1 MFNPQFN
8 DGLESELRL
17 KVAERVTTHR
27 DRFARILY
35 NRYLE
40 ILPTIITY
48 VDLSDKKLAVDWL
61 KVEVALRGG
70 YDCIIGE
77 TRSGAIRLLGIS
89 TNKLTVS
96 DPANFVISD
105 PLNGRDIQWLVSEE
119 HRLPIMKEITEIDDC
134 QTGNFIVLRNKI
146 LNYTS
151 DYEIVKHYAMELAE
165 IVCSR
170 YSLKMQSKITTF
182 IIGEPNDQT
191 AEQIVESL
199 YNGAPFVN
207 ITGAFDP
214 DEHIQ
219 TFDGS
224 NISTLMT
231 ELKREYSNALN
242 ELNSMIGLSGL
253 GVDKESGVTESESN
267 SGEAYQTA
275 NGNVNIES
283 RKNGL
288 DKLNKRYGAKVYPV
302 MNDKMV
308 TKLTILNE
316 KLGGEQQNGSNNNLP
331 NGYPTNGTPETGE
344 E

>member
-1 MFNPQFN
+1 MFNPQFS

-48 VDLSDKKLAVDWL
+48 VDLSDKKLAIDWL

-105 PLNGRDIQWLVSEE
+105 PLDGKDIQWLVAKE

-146 LNYTS
+146 LNST
-151 DYEIVKHYAMELAE
+151 IVTGK
-165 IVCSR
+165 
-170 YSLKMQSKITTF
+170 Q
-182 IIGEPNDQT
+182 IGR
-191 AEQIVESL
+191 AHV
-199 YNGAPFVN
+199 
-207 ITGAFDP
+207 
-214 DEHIQ
+214 
-219 TFDGS
+219 
-224 NISTLMT
+224 
-231 ELKREYSNALN
+231 
-242 ELNSMIGLSGL
+242 
-253 GVDKESGVTESESN
+253 
-267 SGEAYQTA
+267 
-275 NGNVNIES
+275 
-283 RKNGL
+283 
-288 DKLNKRYGAKVYPV
+288 
-302 MNDKMV
+302 
-308 TKLTILNE
+308 
-316 KLGGEQQNGSNNNLP
+316 
-331 NGYPTNGTPETGE
+331 
-344 E
+344 